1 MKLGTF
7 VLTWALTAGI
17 TVLALAYNFHRPFH
31 HGVNV
36 ALALVGV
43 PGARQRVGPQLR
55 NPFSQSPVRVGD
67 IVAGFKVS
75 SEYGDRTH
83 PIDGGRKPHLGADV
97 QTPVGTPVYALADA
111 TVGATVRVSCWSDP
125 KGGLI
130 ALVSSDLLPGQTI
143 KLMHL
148 QRCFSGVKVAGEEI
162 ALTGESGKVTGPHL
176 HAEQINALGQHLNP
190 SAGILSW
197 LLTGRVPDGLGAI
210 SHSKIT
216 DEDLICS
223 IGAAEGTRDASCR
236 KTSAY
241 SSHID
246 PGNGVTNQGNFSYQH
261 GAISPEDADAKQ
273 MFKLRQAEK
282 TILKR
287 AEAAGV
293 TLEKMEVLSI
303 LDQFNQSEAAAFG
316 RNGTLD
322 RIIAARSESYIN
334 PATGRL
340 DAPGLGNDMD
350 KVRADQTRRTE
361 AISESLTNRR
371 QRQLDRE

>member
-7 VLTWALTAGI
+7 LFTWALTAGI
-17 TVLALAYNFHRPFH
+17 IVPALAYNFHRPFH
-31 HGVNV
+31 HGVNM
-36 ALALVGV
+36 ALALAGV

-55 NPFSQSPVRVGD
+55 NPLSQSPVKVGD
-67 IVAGFKVS
+67 VVAGFKVS

-83 PIDGGRKPHLGADV
+83 PIDGSRKPHLGADI

-111 TVGATVRVSCWSDP
+111 SVGAKVRVSCWSDS

-148 QRCFSGVKVAGEEI
+148 DRCFNGVKEGDEVI
-162 ALTGESGKVTGPHL
+162 ALTGATGAVTGPHL
-176 HAEQINALGQHLNP
+176 HAEQINALGQHSNP

-197 LLTGRVPDGLGAI
+197 LLTGRVPGGLEAI
-210 SHSKIT
+210 SHSTIT
-216 DEDLICS
+216 DADLICS

-236 KTSAY
+236 KTDAY
-241 SSHID
+241 RSHTD

-261 GAISPEDADAKQ
+261 EAISPEDADAKQ
-273 MFKLRQAEK
+273 MLKLRQAEK
-282 TILKR
+282 TILQR

-293 TLEKMEVLSI
+293 TLEKMEILSI
-303 LDQFNQSEAAAFG
+303 LDQFNQSEAAALDH
-316 RNGTLD
+316 NGTLD
-322 RIIAARSESYIN
+322 RIIAARAESYIN
-334 PATGRL
+334 PDIGRL
-340 DAPGLGNDMD
+340 DAPGLGNDMN

-371 QRQLDRE
+371 QRQLDR